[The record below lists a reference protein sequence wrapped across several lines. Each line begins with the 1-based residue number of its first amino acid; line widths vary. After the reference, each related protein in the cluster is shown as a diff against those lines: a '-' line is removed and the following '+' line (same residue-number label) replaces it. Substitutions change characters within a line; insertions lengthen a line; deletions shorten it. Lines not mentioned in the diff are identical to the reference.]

1 MNVQIKKVTVWLLAT
16 SLVLAAAA
24 MLIPKNAI
32 ASIAAQ
38 VFLANHSVP
47 ASNPLPVSGNVG
59 INNSPTV
66 QLAPGTTVGVTGG
79 TFNFSNT
86 PSTPVFTRD
95 KDNPALRPFQI
106 LLCSGLND
114 LGNNICGDPGSFVV
128 DPNQRFVIEY
138 VSVRCVQDGTGTVFY
153 SSIVTS
159 VGGNSLAYFFPIG
172 QANSAGGS
180 GNATANQQTRIYADP
195 GKSVRFDATGDS
207 GSSGFFF
214 CTATL
219 SGNLVTP

>member
-1 MNVQIKKVTVWLLAT
+1 MNALKKVAVWLLAT
-16 SLVLAAAA
+16 CVVFAGVA
-24 MLIPKNAI
+24 MLIPKKAV
-32 ASIAAQ
+32 ATIAAQ
-38 VFLANHSVP
+38 VFVT
-47 ASNPLPVSGNVG
+47 NPTLPVSG
-59 INNSPTV
+59 TV